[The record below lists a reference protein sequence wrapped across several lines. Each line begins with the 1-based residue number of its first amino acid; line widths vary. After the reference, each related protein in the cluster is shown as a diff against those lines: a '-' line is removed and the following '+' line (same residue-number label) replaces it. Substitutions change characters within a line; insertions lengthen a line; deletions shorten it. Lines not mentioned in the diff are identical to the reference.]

1 MYENAGVEQLEGARR
16 RMLLG
21 FLDGY
26 VAWQVPQFITR
37 VWGDVLP
44 DWGRGVLAAAMLVG
58 LAGFLFYG
66 WQIVR
71 IQQRAKQDA
80 ALGEALNDERVRE
93 ARYRALVFGF
103 WSVIVY
109 LAGVCLA
116 DLVQPLGHTGAWSQ
130 LGLVVAASSAIMAF
144 LWFDRET
151 AS

>member
-1 MYENAGVEQLEGARR
+1 MYENANVEQLESARR

-26 VAWQVPQFITR
+26 VAWQVPQFITA

-44 DWGRGVLAAAMLVG
+44 QWAHWVLVAATLLGAW
-58 LAGFLFYG
+58 GFLFYG

-71 IQQRAKQDA
+71 LQQRAEEDP
-80 ALGEALNDERVRE
+80 ALGEALNDERVRQT
-93 ARYRALVFGF
+93 RHHALVFGF
-103 WSVIVY
+103 WSVIIY

-116 DLVQPLGHTGAWSQ
+116 DLVHPLQHTGAWSQ

-144 LWFDRET
+144 LWLDRET
-151 AS
+151 TA